1 MATKF
6 AEPKAKEKV
15 LTVADRCD
23 AECDAQAYVKVTGVT
38 GDLLFCAH
46 HYSKIMS
53 DPTGMLAMEKFA
65 FETLDERDFLYDQR

>member
-1 MATKF
+1 MAIKV

-15 LTVADRCD
+15 LTVTDRCD